1 MTKVSFIGTLSDI
14 EITATSDDLDIYSFK
29 IKEDL
34 AWDVMSD
41 TDTYPD
47 CDRLQ
52 KGRKY
57 ILVGELHFIKPEIIV
72 YEIVEDASKLNVE
85 TLSEKDCDNVM
96 LSLSGKI
103 SESTIYKT
111 MKEKED
117 MSLVNFDGLA
127 DVDVVFFPDLWTD
140 AKKAN
145 IKDNEITVIGEYDQ
159 RDPHF
164 VIEHADLI
172 S

>member
-1 MTKVSFIGTLSDI
+1 MAKVSFIGTISDI
-14 EITATSDDLDIYSFK
+14 EITDTSDELDICSFK

-47 CDRLQ
+47 CDKLQ

-57 ILVGELHFIKPEIIV
+57 LFVGELHFIKPNIYV
-72 YEIVEDASKLNVE
+72 HEIVEGSSKLNVE
-85 TLSEKDCDNVM
+85 TLSEKDCDNVK

-103 SESTIYKT
+103 SETTIYTT
-111 MKEKED
+111 MKKKED
-117 MSLVNFDGLA
+117 MSYVNFDGLA
-127 DVDVVFFPDLWTD
+127 DVNVVFFPDLWTD

-145 IKDNEITVIGEYDQ
+145 IKDNEITVIGEYYQ

-164 VIEHADLI
+164 VIEHAELI